1 MVTGKFLFFSPNLVW
16 LAIALL
22 DYYFFPY
29 DYEAAKN
36 LTNGELGW
44 VLKRFRSIFKKN
56 LTSWVLSL

>member
-44 VLKRFRSIFKKN
+44 VLKRFRSI
-56 LTSWVLSL
+56 